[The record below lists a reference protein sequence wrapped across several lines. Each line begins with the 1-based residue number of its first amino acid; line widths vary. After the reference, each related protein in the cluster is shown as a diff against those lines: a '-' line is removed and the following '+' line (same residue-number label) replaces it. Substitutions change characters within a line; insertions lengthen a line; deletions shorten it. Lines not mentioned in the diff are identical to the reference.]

1 VLVLKHGRSG
11 GLVLKFDKVE
21 VSSLIVLF
29 IGVILLIATFYSAFM
44 FLAGDIAILTSADLA
59 ELFGNAL
66 APLIVAIIHVLY
78 LGVMG
83 WIGSIMTIRAVQL
96 LKKEKETA
104 SQPQPKPNTAPTSPQ
119 AQTKPES
126 KKQESIEK
134 TTVQP
139 QPQEPSREN
148 PPSPPENATKAAAT

>member
-1 VLVLKHGRSG
+1 LKHGRSG

-44 FLAGDIAILTSADLA
+44 FLVGDIAILTSADLA

-83 WIGSIMTIRAVQL
+83 WIGSVMTIRAVQL

-104 SQPQPKPNTAPTSPQ
+104 PQPQPKPITAQANPQ
-119 AQTKPES
+119 VQAKPES
-126 KKQESIEK
+126 KKQENIEK
-134 TTVQP
+134 PTVQP
-139 QPQEPSREN
+139 QPREPSREN
-148 PPSPPENATKAAAT
+148 PPSSPENATKADA